1 MDVFFLTFFKLYKW
15 YQIVQSIINCL
26 PQNIQKKIRE
36 KNKDLKFSRIFKDF
50 YADSLKVL
58 KVLPAT
64 VTGYQLILARK
75 RK

>member
-1 MDVFFLTFFKLYKW
+1 MVPNRAKYHKLFTTKY
-15 YQIVQSIINCL
+15 S
-26 PQNIQKKIRE
+26 KKIRE